1 MSIKHAVAI
10 AMAVGGCAATMAEAS
25 PAVASPAAVGVK
37 VLRSGTS
44 SPVANAA
51 VAIYYNPSDPPK
63 SGSVSLTKIGSGTTN
78 ADGELSL
85 RLNLARS
92 PGARSLPPGH
102 VRDEPGAARSTI
114 TGTLRSSFPAGP
126 WRGDASASIGEETSH
141 TVANADTVH
150 QSYHK
155 FQFAQYSVEEVATTI
170 CVGQPPSV
178 NTYHWALRTW
188 TGGLTG
194 PVLGRTAPTRITRR
208 PLAALLLATK
218 SCPEKSPSE
227 TPGKLT
233 RLPPGLSLF
242 GIGVDSKA
250 EYSSATSELWRWEAG
265 GCPSKRWL
273 WGSGGGGYA
282 TAPIVEM
289 SCPSR

>member
-92 PGARSLPPGH
+92 PERARFHRATFAMSRGSALDDYWN
-102 VRDEPGAARSTI
+102 VE
-114 TGTLRSSFPAGP
+114 RSSFPAGP

-194 PVLGRTAPTRITRR
+194 PRAGANGPDKDYAPPACCAPPSYEIL
-208 PLAALLLATK
+208 PG
-218 SCPEKSPSE
+218 EKPIRDTGE
-227 TPGKLT
+227 THSFT
-233 RLPPGLSLF
+233 PGLSLF